1 MASVNS
7 FFKPS
12 WPKEALN
19 REEPVV
25 EHWMRSS
32 ARTLFSI
39 IFFPYGLY
47 QLAAAGINKL
57 SAIALYPSPITAY
70 FERVNRREMKKFLQT
85 HHEGETIPLKTPDG
99 CKIDNMLFRGS
110 EKKAVIYCTG
120 RGGFFESKAN
130 FEYIYD
136 ITKRVGDINLFLLN
150 PRGVGDSEGTPTP
163 EGMALDVYS
172 TFKYLVEKEGFS
184 PDDIVIYGY
193 SLGSGYGSLGAEL
206 VQKEYPDSEINFLS
220 ERSFCNL
227 EEQVKHMVLQK
238 LVSYPRLA
246 SILSRLAVHLLH
258 CCKWPINTEGAIS
271 ALKGNV
277 CIVYNKI
284 DDTIPFVSSLY
295 KRMKKRAQE
304 GQLEKPIRCVK
315 LLPIPGSKES
325 SPHARQLTPWE
336 KYEVANELKRMLHI
350 PHDAPIDLKN
360 VKDLGV
366 TGPKI
371 SKTADHTF
379 NFALHAM
386 NQIEQILH
394 QAPEE
399 PKILADKLM
408 MIFHG
413 IQRQKKLL
421 QHFQKQEQALK
432 LIEDPSTVDLSP
444 KGVKEFYLKVLA
456 RARVSMIIDHL
467 EKKAKEGKFST
478 EERILLEKLEQIS
491 LLPDDARALG
501 TTNPAHRLFY
511 EYYAV
516 HEAIR
521 GSGVAWPAPD
531 SPEFG
536 RLGFYG
542 AIYVPNL
549 VRIKALENFKAL
561 LTQAGWSA

>member
-7 FFKPS
+7 FFQPS
-12 WPKEALN
+12 WPKGALN
-19 REEPVV
+19 QEEPVV
-25 EHWMRSS
+25 EHWLSSS
-32 ARTLFSI
+32 ARTLFSV
-39 IFFPYGLY
+39 IFFPYGLF

-70 FERVNRREMKKFLQT
+70 FERVNRREMKKFLKT
-85 HHEGETIPLKTPDG
+85 HHDGETIPLQTPDG

-130 FEYIYD
+130 FDYIYD

-163 EGMALDVYS
+163 QGMALDVYS

-238 LVSYPRLA
+238 FASYPRIA
-246 SILSRLAVHLLH
+246 AALSRFAVHLLH
-258 CCKWPINTEGAIS
+258 CCKWPINTEGAVS
-271 ALKGNV
+271 TLKGKV

-295 KRMKKRAQE
+295 KRMKTRGQE
-304 GQLEKPIRCVK
+304 GQLEKPIRCIK

-336 KYEVANELKRMLHI
+336 KYEVANELKRMLHM
-350 PHDAPIDLKN
+350 PHDEPIDLTH
-360 VKDLGV
+360 VKDLGF

-371 SKTADHTF
+371 SKGADRTF
-379 NFALHAM
+379 NFALHAI
-386 NQIEQILH
+386 NQIEQILL
-394 QAPEE
+394 QAPED
-399 PKILADKLM
+399 PQLLADKLM

-413 IQRQKKLL
+413 IQRQKNLL

-432 LIEDPSTVDLSP
+432 LREDLSTVDLSP
-444 KGVKEFYLKVLA
+444 EGVKEFYLKVLA
-456 RARVSMIIDHL
+456 RARVSMIIEQL
-467 EKKAKEGKFST
+467 EKKARDGRFSM
-478 EERILLEKLEQIS
+478 EEKVLLDQLERVS
-491 LLPDDARALG
+491 LIPDDAHALG
-501 TTNPAHRLFY
+501 ATNPAHRLFY
-511 EYYAV
+511 EYYAA
-516 HEAIR
+516 HEAVR

-542 AIYVPNL
+542 EIYVPNL

-561 LTQAGWSA
+561 LAQAGWSV